1 MVESVITVNLPWGH
15 FLPKGSLSLASHGG
29 LGLQVGMA
37 EAKDAEE
44 HTQ

>member
-1 MVESVITVNLPWGH
+1 MVESVITVTLSWSH

-29 LGLQVGMA
+29 LGLQVDMA